1 MKKYQTCIL
10 LAGLVLSACANLVPQ
25 ASTEISPQFVT
36 STLPPTREAFVL
48 PTGTAMTSTPDP
60 SITTTPGADMTT
72 TPAAGST
79 ETSSGACQDSA
90 VMTEDVTVPDNTVM
104 TKGQKF
110 TKTWRFLNNGKCNW
124 TGYTIAFYAGDR
136 METPD
141 SVAILDTPAGKTVD
155 VSVDLT
161 APSVDGSYTGFYVL
175 KNNKGEILPIGTE
188 QSFWLKILIG
198 NAVAA
203 PVVTPAAGPGTPI
216 PTVRVKGPSGCD
228 YSASSSYASQIA
240 GLINDARA
248 ENGLAALN
256 INDQLTAAAQLHS
269 IDMACHNL
277 LSHTGSDSSSPSQ
290 RIAAAGYPASA
301 SSEIIYGSGYPQTAF
316 DWWMS
321 DATHRNEIL
330 NPYVTDMGVGYAYNN
345 QTAYGSYF
353 TVDFASP

>member
-1 MKKYQTCIL
+1 MT
-10 LAGLVLSACANLVPQ
+10 A
-25 ASTEISPQFVT
+25 
-36 STLPPTREAFVL
+36 TLPPTHPAFVL
-48 PTGTAMTSTPDP
+48 PTATAMTSTPDP
-60 SITTTPGADMTT
+60 SITTTPGADTTT
-72 TPAAGST
+72 TPGSGSAEAATGP
-79 ETSSGACQDSA
+79 CKDSA
-90 VMTEDVTVPDNTVM
+90 AMIEDVTIPDNTPM

-110 TKTWRFLNNGKCNW
+110 TKTWRFMNNGKCNW
-124 TGYTIAFYAGDR
+124 SGYTIAFYAGDR

-141 SVAILDTPAGKTVD
+141 SVPVPETPAGKTVD

-175 KNNKGEILPIGTE
+175 KNNQGEILPIGIE

-203 PVVTPAAGPGTPI
+203 PVATPVASGGTVVV
-216 PTVRVKGPSGCD
+216 PTVNVKGPPSCN
-228 YSASSSYASQIA
+228 YSTSSSYANQLA

-248 ENGLAALN
+248 KASLPALSVN
-256 INDQLTAAAQLHS
+256 AQLQAAAQGHS

-277 LSHTGSDSSSPSQ
+277 LSHTGSDSSSPGQ
-290 RIAAAGYPASA
+290 RIAAAGYPASS

-316 DWWMS
+316 DWWMN
-321 DATHRNEIL
+321 DTTHRNEIL
-330 NPYVTDMGVGYAYNN
+330 NPYITDMGIGYAYNN